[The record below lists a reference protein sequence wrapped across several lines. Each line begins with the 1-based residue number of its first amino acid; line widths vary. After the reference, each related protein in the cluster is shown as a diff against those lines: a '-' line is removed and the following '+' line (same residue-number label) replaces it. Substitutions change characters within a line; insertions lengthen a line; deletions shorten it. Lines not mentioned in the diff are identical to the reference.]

1 MITVRIGKRHDE
13 AQFALLMAGETK
25 GRVYTNYPIKGHT
38 RKVYG
43 QKLYKVV
50 NGLV

>member
-1 MITVRIGKRHDE
+1 MITVRIHKRHDE

-25 GRVYTNYPIKGHT
+25 GRVYVNYPIKGHT

-43 QKLYKVV
+43 KELYEVTR
-50 NGLV
+50 GLV